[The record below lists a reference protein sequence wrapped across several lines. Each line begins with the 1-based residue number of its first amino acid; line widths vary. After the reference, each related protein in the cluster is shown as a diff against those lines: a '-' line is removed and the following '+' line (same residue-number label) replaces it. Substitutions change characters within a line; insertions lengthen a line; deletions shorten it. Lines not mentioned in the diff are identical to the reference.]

1 MAYTTGLSKE
11 GEKLVNSS
19 EDWGLV
25 KDKIS
30 AEDLQK
36 LDENVKKEAIK
47 MMKQVNKIM
56 QR

>member
-11 GEKLVNSS
+11 GKKLVNSS
-19 EDWGLV
+19 DDWELI
-25 KDKIS
+25 KDRLS
-30 AEDLQK
+30 AEDIQK

-56 QR
+56 QK

>member
-11 GEKLVNSS
+11 GKKLVNSS
-19 EDWGLV
+19 EDWELI
-25 KDKIS
+25 KDKLS
-30 AEDLQK
+30 AEDKLK

-47 MMKQVNKIM
+47 AMKQVNKIM

>member
-11 GEKLVNSS
+11 GKNLVNSS
-19 EDWGLV
+19 EDWGLI

-30 AEDLQK
+30 AEDKLK
-36 LDENVKKEAIK
+36 LDENIKKEAIK
-47 MMKQVNKIM
+47 AMKQVNKIM